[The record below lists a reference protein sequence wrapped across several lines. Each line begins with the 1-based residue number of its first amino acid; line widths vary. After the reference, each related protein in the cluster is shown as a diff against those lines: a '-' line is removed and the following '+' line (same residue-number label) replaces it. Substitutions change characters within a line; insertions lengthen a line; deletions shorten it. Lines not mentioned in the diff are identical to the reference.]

1 MGQRRPC
8 DPQHV
13 QITRALKSPTLGGAA
28 DQGLGSSS
36 RSFIP
41 EITRSK
47 ALVQRSITQVGGFG
61 MVSYGWRDVLA
72 VLISAMGQMLW
83 RFHKRVFLV
92 KQLNSILQLIC
103 ETF

>member
-1 MGQRRPC
+1 
-8 DPQHV
+8 
-13 QITRALKSPTLGGAA
+13 
-28 DQGLGSSS
+28 
-36 RSFIP
+36 
-41 EITRSK
+41 
-47 ALVQRSITQVGGFG
+47 
-61 MVSYGWRDVLA
+61 MVSYGWRAVLA